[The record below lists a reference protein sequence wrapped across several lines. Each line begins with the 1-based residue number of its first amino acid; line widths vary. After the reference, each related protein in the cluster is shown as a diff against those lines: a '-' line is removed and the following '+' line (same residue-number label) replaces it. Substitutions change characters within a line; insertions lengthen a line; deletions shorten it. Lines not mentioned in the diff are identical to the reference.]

1 MLVENELDAYI
12 GGFHL
17 DALSSGLAAQRR
29 RGHHPH
35 RARRPQ
41 PESDSALGRASLSP
55 EAARAFQDWLRA
67 RFIAVRTSIFMMPQK
82 VPPHGQGI
90 LCSIGPPC
98 EFIQNLGHLIEV

>member
-41 PESDSALGRASLSP
+41 PESDSALGRASLGSEHDVSGRSP
-55 EAARAFQDWLRA
+55 SRHTVMPMCGWLVRGAGLPNAR
-67 RFIAVRTSIFMMPQK
+67 
-82 VPPHGQGI
+82 H
-90 LCSIGPPC
+90 
-98 EFIQNLGHLIEV
+98 